1 MIGFYDYTVVLTY
14 MSLASSTIGM
24 MFALNG
30 HFRLA
35 ITCLAISGLLD
46 MFDGKVARTK
56 KNRTDD
62 QKMFGVQIDSLC
74 DAVCFGFF
82 PALLCYTIGM
92 RGILADLVIIYYAVA
107 AVIRLA
113 FFNVLEMNRQKVEGG
128 ANKFYH
134 GLPVTSIAVI
144 LPIVFLLNFLVSP
157 KIFYWALLLTLLIVG
172 TLFIVDFKLKKP
184 NNKQL
189 LILIVLVAIVLAI
202 SWYYKKYMIVHPPNI
217 ETLLN

>member
-1 MIGFYDYTVVLTY
+1 MIGFYDYTVILTY
-14 MSLASSTIGM
+14 LSLASSTVGM

-46 MFDGKVARTK
+46 MFDGKVARSK
-56 KNRTDD
+56 KDRTPD

-74 DAVCFGFF
+74 DAICFGFF
-82 PALLCYTIGM
+82 PAIFCYSIGV
-92 RGILADLVIIYYAVA
+92 RGVLADLVIVYYATA

-113 FFNVLEMNRQKVEGG
+113 FFNVLEINRQQDEDG

-144 LPIVFLLNFLVSP
+144 LPIVFLLNFVLSAKV
-157 KIFYWALLLTLLIVG
+157 FYWVLLLTLFVTG
-172 TLFIVDFKLKKP
+172 TLFIVDFKFKKP

-189 LILIVLVAIVLAI
+189 FVIIAIVAFVLAI
-202 SWYYKKYMIVHPPNI
+202 TWLYKKYVFLRHF
-217 ETLLN
+217 

>member
-24 MFALNG
+24 MFAING

-56 KNRTDD
+56 KNRTED

-74 DAVCFGFF
+74 DAICFGFF
-82 PALLCYTIGM
+82 PGVLCYSIGM
-92 RGILADLVIIYYAVA
+92 RGYLAIGIIVYYCIA

-113 FFNVLEMNRQKVEGG
+113 FFNVLEINRQMKEGG
-128 ANKFYH
+128 SNKFYH
-134 GLPVTSIAVI
+134 GLPVTSIAII
-144 LPIVFLLNFLVSP
+144 LPIVFLSNFVLETAT
-157 KIFYWALLLTLLIVG
+157 FYWVLLG
-172 TLFIVDFKLKKP
+172 TLMMTGTAFIVDFKLRKP
-184 NNKQL
+184 NNKEL
-189 LILIVLVAIVLAI
+189 FIIVLIVSAVVLWSWFHKQFIAI
-202 SWYYKKYMIVHPPNI
+202 HPP
-217 ETLLN
+217 L